1 MASEIGVKLV
11 IGAAV
16 SGAFQTVLG
25 GARKTVDA
33 LGETARRVEARHA
46 RLGEVMARAMTHPAR
61 PLAELRQR
69 YETLGRTL
77 DQIRAKSDALSR
89 SLSQG
94 EALKAAREQKLSAM
108 RETAGA
114 ALAVGAP
121 VIGSIKA
128 AVGLED
134 LVRDIAI
141 TGEMTRAEEAKLSAV
156 LRQAALDYN
165 QHAADIGQGLQALV
179 ASGITSSDELAR
191 FAPVLAKAATATRA
205 SVDDLSNTFVT
216 LKNNLGIQASE
227 AEGTLNMLAY
237 AGKQGQF
244 ELRDMARWLPNLAP
258 MMQSLGVT
266 GKEAVAELG
275 AALQI
280 ARKGAGTSHEA
291 ANNLRNFLA
300 KVTAPDTLMDF
311 E

>member
-114 ALAVGAP
+114 ARLPRVSGDRPDDDPRTMPVSVSAP
-121 VIGSIKA
+121 RERGS
-128 AVGLED
+128 
-134 LVRDIAI
+134 
-141 TGEMTRAEEAKLSAV
+141 TR
-156 LRQAALDYN
+156 
-165 QHAADIGQGLQALV
+165 
-179 ASGITSSDELAR
+179 
-191 FAPVLAKAATATRA
+191 P
-205 SVDDLSNTFVT
+205 
-216 LKNNLGIQASE
+216 
-227 AEGTLNMLAY
+227 
-237 AGKQGQF
+237 
-244 ELRDMARWLPNLAP
+244 
-258 MMQSLGVT
+258 
-266 GKEAVAELG
+266 
-275 AALQI
+275 
-280 ARKGAGTSHEA
+280 
-291 ANNLRNFLA
+291 
-300 KVTAPDTLMDF
+300 
-311 E
+311 